1 MCLKQWHDGRGNMR
15 GLKKILKAT
24 FTRYLPNIEY
34 HVPNISMVNNIED
47 MEKLLNFF
55 HKSEG
60 NGISNLHYEEDLTKA
75 CNEPLIENMVRD
87 LPHVSMICNVDELKY
102 S

>member
-1 MCLKQWHDGRGNMR
+1 M
-15 GLKKILKAT
+15 
-24 FTRYLPNIEY
+24 EY
-34 HVPNISMVNNIED
+34 HVPHISMVNNIEG
-47 MEKLLNFF
+47 MEQLLDFF
-55 HKSEG
+55 SKSER